1 MHVQSAKRSEQ
12 CPRILPRRRLEIM
25 LARALIANPE
35 APAGIRVFHGMAI
48 LPQAAHQIGHALHG
62 VSKWRH
68 VGNLR
73 SDVYAYASNAQE
85 SAFRSLL
92 VQAARLLDRNSELML
107 MQSSGNVR
115 MRLGGN
121 IRIYAQRDAGNFPH
135 AGRALRQSL

>member
-35 APAGIRVFHGMAI
+35 APAGIHVFHGMAI

-92 VQAARLLDRNSELML
+92 VQAARLLDRDPEFVLV
-107 MQSSGNVR
+107 QSRGNVR
-115 MRLGGN
+115 DRLGGN
-121 IRIYAQRDAGNFPH
+121 IPIYRSEEH
-135 AGRALRQSL
+135 T